1 MSSESPK
8 TIFSVFIM
16 FDSVLSQSCSSDT
29 ALSNLGHGDAF
40 SETTNI
46 TLCEKGLEVFSE
58 MFDMSSRYWGKCF
71 HHCATLV
78 FIILNCFSN
87 LPFPPV
93 LVHLLPQTL
102 FFTFSLLET
111 HKEGVNIHNTIPWL
125 RAISCMKTS
134 KFCINSYK

>member
-58 MFDMSSRYWGKCF
+58 MFDMSSRYWGFRKTDTIYLSSNFKDAFLC
-71 HHCATLV
+71 TL
-78 FIILNCFSN
+78 
-87 LPFPPV
+87 
-93 LVHLLPQTL
+93 
-102 FFTFSLLET
+102 
-111 HKEGVNIHNTIPWL
+111 
-125 RAISCMKTS
+125 R
-134 KFCINSYK
+134 Y